1 MLVKVRD
8 LVPQSLKVTHLSW
21 TGSNEATTRLSGCL
35 AFIVFGSSIPLL
47 ERQSKMFRV
56 LLTGDTMGRPGRQ
69 VLEERLH
76 DLRREME
83 IDLVVSNIENA
94 AAGFSITPRI
104 AQDLFAAGV
113 DVMTSGNHI
122 FDKKEV
128 LEYIVGE
135 PRLLRPANYAPGVPG
150 RGRWTGRVKGVSV
163 AVINLQGRVFMPPSD
178 DPFRC
183 AEAQLAAIGGGPQVI
198 LVDFHAETTSEKM
211 ALGRFLDGRVSAVV
225 GTHTHVQ
232 TADEQ
237 ILPGGTAYLTDLGMT
252 GPHDGIIGMMS
263 ESVLARF
270 QTGLSA
276 KFEPSSGEIRLHGLL
291 VDVDETTG
299 MATRV
304 ERIRVEH

>member
-1 MLVKVRD
+1 M
-8 LVPQSLKVTHLSW
+8 
-21 TGSNEATTRLSGCL
+21 
-35 AFIVFGSSIPLL
+35 
-47 ERQSKMFRV
+47 
-56 LLTGDTMGRPGRQ
+56 TGDCMGRPGRRI
-69 VLEERLH
+69 LEERLH
-76 DLRREME
+76 DLRRERE

-128 LEYIVGE
+128 LDYIVGE

-150 RGRWTGRVKGVSV
+150 RGRWSGRVKGVAV

-183 AEAQLAAIGGGPQVI
+183 AEAQLAALGPGPQVI
-198 LVDFHAETTSEKM
+198 LVDMHAETTSEKM
-211 ALGRFLDGRVSAVV
+211 AMGRFLDGRVSVVV

-252 GPHDGIIGMMS
+252 GPHDGVIGMMS
-263 ESVLARF
+263 EPVLERF
-270 QTGLSA
+270 KTGLST
-276 KFEPSSGEIRLHGLL
+276 KFEPAEGLIRLHGLL

-299 MATRV
+299 QAERV
-304 ERIRVEH
+304 ERIRVDY